1 MYFKKRPVDGLSKAY
16 IKNSLGLLVASPINR
31 SSISFNAKA

>member
-16 IKNSLGLLVASPINR
+16 IKNSLGLQVASPINR
-31 SSISFNAKA
+31 SSIALNAMA